1 MNALESKGS
10 GQGYHDNRNAVTYML
25 AGESLGR
32 GLIELLTGLLQIGP
46 LSLWERVRVRA
57 IRREIS
63 CHAYASPP
71 CPHPRPLSQR
81 ERGD

>member
-32 GLIELLTGLLQIGP
+32 GLIELLIQ
-46 LSLWERVRVRA
+46 SKK
-57 IRREIS
+57 
-63 CHAYASPP
+63 
-71 CPHPRPLSQR
+71 
-81 ERGD
+81 